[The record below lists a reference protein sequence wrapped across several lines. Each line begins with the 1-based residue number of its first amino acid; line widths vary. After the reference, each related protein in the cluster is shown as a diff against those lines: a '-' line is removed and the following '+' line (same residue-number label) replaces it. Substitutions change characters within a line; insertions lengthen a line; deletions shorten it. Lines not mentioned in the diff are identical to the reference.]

1 MRRFF
6 IDPSEISKDKPVIGG
21 QEAHHIT
28 AVFRLKPNDQIILVD
43 GSGFEYKA
51 RIINAGK
58 HQVVVAV
65 LERYAAHT
73 ESPIKITVGQGYL
86 KDKKMDMLIRHLTE
100 IGITRWTP
108 MITEYSVPQPDKK
121 RNDPRI
127 QRWEVIAR
135 EAVKQCGRT
144 LTPEITSPLSFDEA
158 VAGSSDMDLKIIFYE
173 NENLPFIQ
181 TMPKADSR
189 PVEIMALFGPEGGFS
204 KKEVE
209 RALASGFVTAS
220 LGPRIMRAETASIA
234 ACTLIQHIFGDMR

>member
-6 IDPSEISKDKPVIGG
+6 IDPAEISKDKPVIDG

-28 AVFRLKPNDQIILVD
+28 AVFRLKPDDQIILVD

-58 HQVVVAV
+58 HQVVVCV
-65 LERYAAHT
+65 LEKYAALT
-73 ESPIKITVGQGYL
+73 ESPIKISVGQGYL

-100 IGITRWTP
+100 IGITQWAP
-108 MITEYSVPQPDKK
+108 MLTEYSVPQPDKK

-144 LTPEITSPLSFDEA
+144 LTPEIISPISFDEA
-158 VAGSSDMDLKIIFYE
+158 ISHSVDMDLKIIFYE
-173 NENLPFIQ
+173 NENRPFIQ
-181 TMPKADSR
+181 TMPKSDSR
-189 PVEIMALFGPEGGFS
+189 PSDIMALFGPEGGFS
-204 KKEVE
+204 EKEVE
-209 RALASGFVTAS
+209 LARRAGFVTAS